1 MGSPT
6 GEPIF
11 SFFVVIF
18 QNSDIILL
26 GWNFQKI
33 REDEDMKRMLAA
45 ACAAML
51 LCGSLTACGT
61 TTTKPNNAPST
72 NTNGTTNS
80 PNTNRTSYSTRE
92 QPTHPAGADQ
102 DRAGYNRML
111 NNQGRFAGTSDGRYT
126 AYSDG
131 AVSRRGAEDSLV
143 ESGKK
148 GGQNLVNG
156 ARSIVGDVNR
166 NVRDMGGVPRA
177 DDMPA
182 K

>member
-1 MGSPT
+1 
-6 GEPIF
+6 
-11 SFFVVIF
+11 
-18 QNSDIILL
+18 
-26 GWNFQKI
+26 
-33 REDEDMKRMLAA
+33 MKRTLAA

-61 TTTKPNNAPST
+61 TTTKPNNTLDT
-72 NTNGTTNS
+72 NTNGTTNAPSTNMNGSANGSANGDTNDTANGAANS

-156 ARSIVGDVNR
+156 ARSIMDGTNR
-166 NVRDMGGVPRA
+166 NIRDMGCVPRA

>member
-1 MGSPT
+1 
-6 GEPIF
+6 
-11 SFFVVIF
+11 
-18 QNSDIILL
+18 
-26 GWNFQKI
+26 
-33 REDEDMKRMLAA
+33 MKRTLAA

-61 TTTKPNNAPST
+61 TTTKPNNTLDTDTNGTTNAPST
-72 NTNGTTNS
+72 NMNGSANGDTNDTANGAANS

-131 AVSRRGAEDSLV
+131 TVSRRGAEDSLV

-156 ARSIVGDVNR
+156 ARSIIDGTNR
-166 NVRDMGGVPRA
+166 NIRDMGGVPRA

>member
-1 MGSPT
+1 
-6 GEPIF
+6 
-11 SFFVVIF
+11 
-18 QNSDIILL
+18 
-26 GWNFQKI
+26 
-33 REDEDMKRMLAA
+33 MKRTLAA

-61 TTTKPNNAPST
+61 TTTKPNNTLDT
-72 NTNGTTNS
+72 NTNGTTNSPSTNMNGSANGAANS

-111 NNQGRFAGTSDGRYT
+111 NNQGRFAGTSDGRYS

-156 ARSIVGDVNR
+156 ARSIMDGTTR
-166 NVRDMGGVPRA
+166 NNRDMGGVPRA
-177 DDMPA
+177 DDMPT

>member
-1 MGSPT
+1 
-6 GEPIF
+6 
-11 SFFVVIF
+11 
-18 QNSDIILL
+18 
-26 GWNFQKI
+26 
-33 REDEDMKRMLAA
+33 MKRTLAA

-61 TTTKPNNAPST
+61 TTTKPNNTLDT
-72 NTNGTTNS
+72 NTNGTTNAPSTNMNGSANGAANS
-80 PNTNRTSYSTRE
+80 PNTNRTSYSIRE

-143 ESGKK
+143 QSGKK

-156 ARSIVGDVNR
+156 ARSIMDGTNR
-166 NVRDMGGVPRA
+166 NIRDMGGVPRA
-177 DDMPA
+177 DDMPT

>member
-1 MGSPT
+1 
-6 GEPIF
+6 
-11 SFFVVIF
+11 
-18 QNSDIILL
+18 
-26 GWNFQKI
+26 
-33 REDEDMKRMLAA
+33 MKRTLAA

-61 TTTKPNNAPST
+61 TTTKPNNTLDT
-72 NTNGTTNS
+72 NTNGTTNAPSTNMNGSANGDTNDTANGAANS

-148 GGQNLVNG
+148 GGQNLMNS
-156 ARSIVGDVNR
+156 ARSIMDGTTR
-166 NVRDMGGVPRA
+166 NIQDMGGVPRA

>member
-1 MGSPT
+1 
-6 GEPIF
+6 
-11 SFFVVIF
+11 
-18 QNSDIILL
+18 
-26 GWNFQKI
+26 
-33 REDEDMKRMLAA
+33 MKRTLAA

-61 TTTKPNNAPST
+61 TTTKPNNTLDT
-72 NTNGTTNS
+72 NTNGTTNAPSTNMNGSANGSANGAANS

-143 ESGKK
+143 QSGKK

-156 ARSIVGDVNR
+156 ARSIMDGTNR
-166 NVRDMGGVPRA
+166 NIRDMGGVPRA
-177 DDMPA
+177 DDMPT

>member
-1 MGSPT
+1 
-6 GEPIF
+6 
-11 SFFVVIF
+11 
-18 QNSDIILL
+18 
-26 GWNFQKI
+26 
-33 REDEDMKRMLAA
+33 MKRMLAA

-51 LCGSLTACGT
+51 LCGSLTAC
-61 TTTKPNNAPST
+61 ST
-72 NTNGTTNS
+72 NMDTKKSTS
-80 PNTNRTSYSTRE
+80 PNTNRTSYSTRSTRE
-92 QPTHPAGADQ
+92 QPTHPDGADQ

-126 AYSDG
+126 AYSNG
-131 AVSRRGAEDSLV
+131 AVSRRGAGDSLAQ
-143 ESGKK
+143 SGKK

>member
-1 MGSPT
+1 
-6 GEPIF
+6 
-11 SFFVVIF
+11 
-18 QNSDIILL
+18 
-26 GWNFQKI
+26 
-33 REDEDMKRMLAA
+33 MKRMLAA
-45 ACAAML
+45 ACAATL

-61 TTTKPNNAPST
+61 TTTKPNNTLDT
-72 NTNGTTNS
+72 NTNGTTNAPSTNMNGSANGAANS

-126 AYSDG
+126 AYSNG
-131 AVSRRGAEDSLV
+131 AVSRRGAEDNLV
-143 ESGKK
+143 QSGKRA
-148 GGQNLVNG
+148 GQNLVDG
-156 ARSIVGDVNR
+156 ARSIVGDVNQ

-182 K
+182 R

>member
-1 MGSPT
+1 
-6 GEPIF
+6 
-11 SFFVVIF
+11 
-18 QNSDIILL
+18 
-26 GWNFQKI
+26 
-33 REDEDMKRMLAA
+33 MKRTLAA

-61 TTTKPNNAPST
+61 TTTKPNNTLDT
-72 NTNGTTNS
+72 NTNGTTNAPSTNMNGSANGAANGDTNDTANGAANS

-156 ARSIVGDVNR
+156 ARSIMDGTNR
-166 NVRDMGGVPRA
+166 NIRDMGGVPRA